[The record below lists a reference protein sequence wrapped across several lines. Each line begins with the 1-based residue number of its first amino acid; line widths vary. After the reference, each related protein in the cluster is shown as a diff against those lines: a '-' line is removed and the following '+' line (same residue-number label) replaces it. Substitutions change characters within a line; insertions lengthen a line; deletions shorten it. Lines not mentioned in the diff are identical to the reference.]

1 MMTEYLV
8 TLAKSAEK
16 ELISLDSPL
25 VRRIWSRIAALAHQP
40 RPPGCKKLVGGVRE
54 WRIRI
59 GDYRVIYSIDDSKR
73 TVDVSGVRHRRD
85 AYE

>member
-1 MMTEYLV
+1 MAAYRV

-16 ELISLDSPL
+16 ELLSLDAPL
-25 VRRIWSRIAALAHQP
+25 VRRIHAKIQALGDQP
-40 RPPGCKKLVGGVRE
+40 RPPGCKKLVGGVAE

-59 GDYRVIYSIDDSKR
+59 GDYRVIYSINDASR
-73 TVDVSGVRHRRD
+73 VVDVSGVRHRRD